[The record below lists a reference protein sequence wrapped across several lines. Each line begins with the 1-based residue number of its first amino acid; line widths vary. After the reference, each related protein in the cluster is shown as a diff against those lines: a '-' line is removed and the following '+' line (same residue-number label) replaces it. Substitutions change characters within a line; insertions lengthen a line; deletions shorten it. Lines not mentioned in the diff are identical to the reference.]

1 MSRRRPTSDRPASS
15 RDAHSRVPSRYGERH
30 VRTVDSEQQRPVSL
44 ASLVGKDRRDSPAVQ
59 LDGGKRESGGVVG
72 ALIAVS
78 NAAGGK
84 GPNFGHAG
92 SGGTRK
98 DMAGTSPAQL
108 PRGPPSCP
116 RRRATTPEPAMGC
129 GHAARGS
136 VFPRPVRPHLQK
148 WRSMGGVGAGPS
160 RSWGGG
166 GGRCSDHRRRGGGP
180 PCPHVG
186 QVVGAAA
193 HRLLLPAALA
203 TPAVHEACP
212 GEDQGLTG
220 PSQVGME
227 RPAVIGRLNLFPRGW
242 GGSFRTAI
250 AANNFVEMDRS
261 VAWRLERLLI
271 KSVAATCGRARRT
284 NGRAFGST
292 TRACTSS

>member
-1 MSRRRPTSDRPASS
+1 MSRRRPTSDRPANS
-15 RDAHSRVPSRYGERH
+15 RDAKSRVPSRYGERH
-30 VRTVDSEQQRPVSL
+30 VRTVDSEQERPVSL

-59 LDGGKRESGGVVG
+59 LDGGKRESDGVVG

-98 DMAGTSPAQL
+98 AMAGTSPAQL

-148 WRSMGGVGAGPS
+148 WRSVGGVGAGPS

-166 GGRCSDHRRRGGGP
+166 GVDALTIAAVEEDLHARMSGRLWVQRRIACSSLQRW
-180 PCPHVG
+180 
-186 QVVGAAA
+186 
-193 HRLLLPAALA
+193 
-203 TPAVHEACP
+203 
-212 GEDQGLTG
+212 
-220 PSQVGME
+220 PSQ
-227 RPAVIGRLNLFPRGW
+227 
-242 GGSFRTAI
+242 
-250 AANNFVEMDRS
+250 RS
-261 VAWRLERLLI
+261 M
-271 KSVAATCGRARRT
+271 KRARVRT
-284 NGRAFGST
+284 KASPVRARSAWSD
-292 TRACTSS
+292 RPSSDG